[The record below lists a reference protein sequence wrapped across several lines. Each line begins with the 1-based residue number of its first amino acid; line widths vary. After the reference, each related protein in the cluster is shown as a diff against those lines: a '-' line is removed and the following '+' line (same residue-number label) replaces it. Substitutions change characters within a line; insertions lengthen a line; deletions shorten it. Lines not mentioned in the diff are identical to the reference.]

1 VSNSKAQM
9 GYSSTSPTTVPTSIH
24 GSVHFPC
31 ATSRV
36 SPPSNPVRP
45 TSSRIPISPTMNCS
59 SLETMPRPQFEVLWW
74 SFGFALYLFCCLLEE
89 FTRLLTSI
97 TSVHRP
103 HMFDGPKESPPSV
116 VTPGGSW
123 RYGQSVNWNLCMRC
137 HSLLTLTSPPARQ
150 W

>member
-1 VSNSKAQM
+1 
-9 GYSSTSPTTVPTSIH
+9 
-24 GSVHFPC
+24 
-31 ATSRV
+31 
-36 SPPSNPVRP
+36 
-45 TSSRIPISPTMNCS
+45 
-59 SLETMPRPQFEVLWW
+59 MPRPQFEVLGW

-89 FTRLLTSI
+89 LITRLLTSI

-137 HSLLTLTSPPARQ
+137 HSLLILTSPPARNRTQ
-150 W
+150 SRDEKDETRLVLVEEQVYVQIMTAEA